1 MLEKED
7 EIKSIVNQST
17 SFHIKSFL
25 FQLSFSVVL
34 VVHLQKGSL
43 GGSFRKYLVGHAAA
57 LTAMA
62 SIRERLNVEQE
73 KCDDMLE
80 LATAFDCP
88 REMGENVAV
97 LLV

>member
-1 MLEKED
+1 M
-7 EIKSIVNQST
+7 
-17 SFHIKSFL
+17 
-25 FQLSFSVVL
+25 
-34 VVHLQKGSL
+34 
-43 GGSFRKYLVGHAAA
+43 VGHAAA